1 LSSRATRNFVDY
13 ATKLLVILSIATAI
27 FLEAYVAARA
37 WPNQLPLTIAAF
49 CVGAGLS
56 VVFTELVVAIVL
68 VFIYLMPGLLLVAH
82 GDYSVF
88 YGTLWLA
95 ALLGAIVPRSVRR
108 AWAFPGRWKSFLVL
122 WALTIATTWPVVVM
136 REFDFKPSLLLDLSR
151 LSRWDIEVL
160 RPFAILWICDVAS
173 TLGVGLLWFDWLYG
187 MFGGN
192 ESRFRRSILSPLA
205 ASWLVTSAVGI
216 YQLFGD
222 MLFLNFGLFGSFE
235 RASGTMRDANPFGII
250 AALGGPTLAAAGALT
265 NNRLFRA
272 LAVCGMVISWLGLWA
287 SGARSA
293 LGVGLVAMAFLLYG
307 AWTAFAKYRFSRRA
321 EVGFVLAG
329 VVAATAVAVSLFLLP
344 DDRGPISRLR
354 LTLPEVTTS
363 SIGRFL
369 QTLSDRDGY
378 GVVAADMI
386 RQFPL
391 FGIGVGS
398 FHLLVRDHYFLMTGV
413 RTLFPD
419 NAQNWYRHQFAEF
432 GLVGS
437 IGWMLWV
444 MSFGW
449 YVLSARSPQ
458 PAKFSASAV
467 KGMLVAMALVSL
479 VGMSTLNAS
488 VAITFWT
495 LVFWFVALMGED
507 ATDRALEPVEAGR
520 NLHEAV
526 LKPRLSS
533 MTWLAIWLVVSVSI
547 GGTAYAARHRLRVPQ
562 RAVDVG
568 FPYQYGF
575 SEPERVD
582 LTRPSTVWTGR
593 HAVAVLSPE
602 TRWVKLAVS
611 VDSLNIAKGP
621 VDVNIWCGGR
631 PVLATRVNNAQPI
644 TRYFR
649 VPDGAM
655 RVLLE
660 TRVSRSVRPADFGI
674 KDNRELGLLID
685 WDFVEVPPDGSETI
699 Q

>member
-1 LSSRATRNFVDY
+1 MDY
-13 ATKLLVILSIATAI
+13 ATKLLVILSITTAI
-27 FLEAYVAARA
+27 LLEAFVAARA
-37 WPNQLPLTIAAF
+37 WPTQLPLTIAAF
-49 CVGAGLS
+49 CAGAGLS
-56 VVFTELVVAIVL
+56 FFFGELVVAIIL
-68 VFIYLMPGLLLVAH
+68 FFSYLMPALLLVAR

-88 YGTLWLA
+88 YGTIWLA
-95 ALLGAIVPRSVRR
+95 ALLGAIVPRGMRWS
-108 AWAFPGRWKSFLVL
+108 WAFPVRWKSFLVL
-122 WALTIATTWPVVVM
+122 WALTIALTWPVVVM
-136 REFDFKPSLLLDLSR
+136 REFDFKPSLLLDMSR
-151 LSRWDIEVL
+151 LSRSDIEVL

-173 TLGVGLLWFDWLYG
+173 TLGVGLLWFDWLCG
-187 MFGGN
+187 VFLRD
-192 ESRFRRSILSPLA
+192 ELRFRRSMLAALA
-205 ASWLVTSAVGI
+205 ASWLLTSGVGI

-222 MLFLNFGLFGSFE
+222 MLFLNFGLFGSLE
-235 RASGTMRDANPFGII
+235 RASGTMRDANPFGIV
-250 AALGGPTLAAAGALT
+250 AALGGPSLAAAAALT
-265 NNRLFRA
+265 SNRLFRA
-272 LAVCGMVISWLGLWA
+272 LAACGLVVSWLGLWA

-293 LGVGLVAMAFLLYG
+293 LGVAVIALAFLLYG
-307 AWTAFAKYRFSRRA
+307 AWTAFAKNRFSRRA
-321 EVGFVLAG
+321 RIGFVVAG
-329 VVAATAVAVSLFLLP
+329 ILAATVVAVSLVLLP

-354 LTLPEVTTS
+354 LTLPEVSAS

-437 IGWMLWV
+437 IGWILWV
-444 MSFGW
+444 ASFGW
-449 YVLSARSPQ
+449 FVLSARSPQ
-458 PAKFSASAV
+458 PTKFSATAI
-467 KGMLVAMALVSL
+467 KGLLVAMAFVSL
-479 VGMSTLNAS
+479 LGVSTLNVS
-488 VAITFWT
+488 VAIAFWT
-495 LVFWFVALMGED
+495 LVFWFVVLMGEG
-507 ATDRALEPVEAGR
+507 ATDRALGPVEAAR

-526 LKPRLSS
+526 PEPRLSS

-602 TRWVKLAVS
+602 TRWVKLTVS
-611 VDSLNIAKGP
+611 VDSFNLAKGP
-621 VDVNIWCGGR
+621 VDVKIWCGGR
-631 PVLATRVNNAQPI
+631 PVLATQVNNVQPI
-644 TRYFR
+644 TRYVR

-685 WDFVEVPPDGSETI
+685 WDFVQVPPDGSETI